1 MDAVVQFSSPAP
13 KMSSQRIALNLGLE
27 VTKHPV
33 PFQVRSQLLS
43 FPAYNSIIQPLKFPL
58 SLHLCQVLLIAKEKD
73 VKLSHLFLSNS

>member
-1 MDAVVQFSSPAP
+1 MQWVQPGIQVF
-13 KMSSQRIALNLGLE
+13 KMSPHRTALNLGLE

-43 FPAYNSIIQPLKFPL
+43 FPAYNSIIQSLKFPL

-73 VKLSHLFLSNS
+73 VKLSRFFLSNS